1 MEIGIFSRTFE
12 TRDLSETCR
21 DMKAAGIRH
30 TQFNLSNAG
39 LPTLPEQYHDEDI
52 ERILKITKEYGI
64 IMDALSGTFN
74 MIDPDEEARI
84 RGCRQFYLQCEIASA
99 LNIPVVSLCSGSKSR
114 ESKWKWHD
122 DNASQGAWDDLMR
135 STEAILPAAEKY
147 HITLGVETEASNIIN
162 TPEMARKY
170 LDTAGSSQIKII
182 MDGANLFLPDRLPH
196 MHEVLDQAFRLLGKD
211 IVIAH
216 AKDFSCDGKKISF
229 VAAGKGQLDY
239 PYYIRLLKN
248 AGYDGPLVM
257 HGLSA
262 DEVPESAEYLRKLV

>member
-1 MEIGIFSRTFE
+1 MEIGIFSRTYE
-12 TRDLSETCR
+12 TKDLEETCCRMR
-21 DMKAAGIRH
+21 DDGIRH

-39 LPTLPEQYHDEDI
+39 LPTLPDHCSDKDI
-52 ERILKITKEYGI
+52 DRILRITGEYGI
-64 IMDALSGTFN
+64 ILDALSGTFN
-74 MIDPDEEARI
+74 MIDPDEDARI
-84 RGCRQFYLQCEIASA
+84 RGCRQFAVQCSIAAA
-99 LNIPVVSLCSGSKSR
+99 LHIPIVSLCTGSKNR

-122 DNASQGAWDDLMR
+122 DNTSQEAWDDLMR

-147 HITLGVETEASNIIN
+147 NIILGVETEASNIIN

-170 LDTAGSSQIKII
+170 LDTAGSDHIRII